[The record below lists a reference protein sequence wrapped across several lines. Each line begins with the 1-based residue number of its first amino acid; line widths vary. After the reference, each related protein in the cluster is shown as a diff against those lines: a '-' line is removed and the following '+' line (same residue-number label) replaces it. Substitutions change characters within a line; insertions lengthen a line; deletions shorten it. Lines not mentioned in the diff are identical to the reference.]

1 MARHSNVEPDWSSFG
16 PNLTRIMQVRGITH
30 EDVARILDVSPR
42 TVYYWGSGKVFPHV
56 SKFDELKRLLKV
68 SFFELVR
75 PLKRA

>member
-30 EDVARILDVSPR
+30 EDMARVMGVSER
-42 TVYYWGSGKVFPHV
+42 MVYYWASGKIYPRVT
-56 SKFDELKRLLKV
+56 KFDILTRFLNV
-68 SFFELVR
+68 NFFELVR